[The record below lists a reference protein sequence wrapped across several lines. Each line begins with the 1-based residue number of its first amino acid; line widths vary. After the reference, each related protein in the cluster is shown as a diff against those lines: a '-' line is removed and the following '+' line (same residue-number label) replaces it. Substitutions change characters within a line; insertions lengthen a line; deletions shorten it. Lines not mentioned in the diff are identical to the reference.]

1 MAIEYYLKLHSLIS
15 LSTDSCQKL
24 FQNSNSLKEL
34 NLKIVIMLDNNSSV
48 PTRRITEYFFKALG
62 I

>member
-1 MAIEYYLKLHSLIS
+1 MAIENYLKLHS

-34 NLKIVIMLDNNSSV
+34 NLKILMSENNNSPV
-48 PTRRITEYFFKALG
+48 PTRRINGYFFKALG